1 METEPEMLAAMEE
14 LFMQTDSIV
23 LAAIKVGKLHHS
35 GDSTGAQ
42 LLKALGAKQT
52 YDQDSMQPRLL
63 VFTVKRSM
71 TDRGFK
77 ASMHICKPSQSAVG
91 FQIRKS
97 YSLKYLEY
105 MKVLSQKYEH
115 REQRFIEMRIGTHH
129 NVSETRAEFALE
141 SSDSLFLTMSVIVQ
155 LLRWVLHVVAGTF
168 SEASEAGPAVGGSIC
183 AGSILQ
189 HPLCAE
195 CHAVM
200 HHHILHSLQPCHPI
214 IRGAT
219 TLHKRITVHHA

>member
-1 METEPEMLAAMEE
+1 MEPEPEMLSAMEE

-71 TDRGFK
+71 SDRGFK

-105 MKVLSQKYEH
+105 VKVLTQKYEH
-115 REQRFIEMRIGTHH
+115 REQRFMEMRIGTHH
-129 NVSETRAEFALE
+129 NVSETRAEFGLE
-141 SSDSLFLTMSVIVQ
+141 NTDSMFLLMSVIVQ
-155 LLRWVLHVVAGTF
+155 LLRWVTYPAYTTLSSENRVAWCG
-168 SEASEAGPAVGGSIC
+168 SEPGLAP
-183 AGSILQ
+183 
-189 HPLCAE
+189 H
-195 CHAVM
+195 
-200 HHHILHSLQPCHPI
+200 HSLCS
-214 IRGAT
+214 
-219 TLHKRITVHHA
+219 